1 MKVSYL
7 KLPDAHD
14 PGSYSWY
21 PLLQVC
27 MRHGRKGRVFHAL
40 VDSGAIDCVFPESL
54 GRLLGIDVPA
64 GRPKTYYGIAKQA
77 ASGFMHTVDLQV
89 TGFDQWIRLE
99 VGFISADITP
109 LLGQNGFFEKYQ
121 IIFER
126 FRHQFEVNTRE
137 NALMRGRRG
146 R

>member
-1 MKVSYL
+1 MKTRYL
-7 KLPDAHD
+7 KFPDAHN
-14 PGSYSWY
+14 PSSYSWY

-27 MRHGRKGRVFHAL
+27 MRYRRKSRVFHAL
-40 VDSGAIDCVFPESL
+40 VDSGAIDCIFPESL
-54 GRLLGIDVPA
+54 GRLLGVDVPS
-64 GRPKTYYGIAKQA
+64 GTPKTYYAIAKQA

-89 TGFDQWIRLE
+89 TGLDQWISLE
-99 VGFISADITP
+99 VGFVSANISP

-137 NALMRGRRG
+137 NALMRGRKG

>member
-1 MKVSYL
+1 MKIRYL
-7 KLPDAHD
+7 KLPDSHS

-27 MRHGRKGRVFHAL
+27 MRYGRKGRVFHAL

-54 GRLLGIDVPA
+54 GRLLGIEVTS
-64 GRPKTYYGIAKQA
+64 GKPKTYYGIAKQA
-77 ASGFMHTVDLQV
+77 APGFMHTVDLQV
-89 TGFDQWIRLE
+89 TGLDQWITLE
-99 VGFISADITP
+99 VGFVSADINP

-137 NALMRGRRG
+137 NALMRGRKG

>member
-1 MKVSYL
+1 MKIRYL
-7 KLPDAHD
+7 KLPDAHN
-14 PGSYSWY
+14 PTGYSWH

-27 MRHGRKGRVFHAL
+27 MRYGGKGRVFHAL
-40 VDSGAIDCVFPESL
+40 LDSGASDCIFPESL
-54 GRLLGIDVPA
+54 GRLLGIDVPS
-64 GRPKTYYGIAKQA
+64 GTPKTYFGIAKQA
-77 ASGFMHTVDLQV
+77 ATGFVHKVDLQV
-89 TGFDQWIRLE
+89 TGFAHWITLE
-99 VGFISADITP
+99 VGFVRGDIVP

-137 NALMRGRRG
+137 NALMRGRKG